1 MRCGIIDRWAVDASV
16 WAITINRAKQKVS
29 FRQLWVT
36 LQVMR
41 FCLIV
46 YVRALIPIAYSTF
59 ILFFVVMVR
68 VPSCWVC
75 PWWRS
80 GLDWLHRTVFHSA
93 TSSFRSYPCFR
104 LFPFLYTY
112 LGDEKRSISEFG
124 YSEIE
129 LVLSIFLKQLW
140 GSNPSNTSSLLFQ
153 HLSGPTWRS
162 MKLLSSLLN
171 TIKSNDIPD
180 FSLPTE
186 LHAFCV
192 QSFFESGIKQ
202 IAEWVVNA
210 LLCFGSSYDSTS
222 SARKKEELQ
231 LSLDLFADLL
241 SLPWPKPSH
250 FKWSKRKRL
259 SVDRFRKRELT
270 RSL

>member
-1 MRCGIIDRWAVDASV
+1 MDPTHCSG
-16 WAITINRAKQKVS
+16 T
-29 FRQLWVT
+29 
-36 LQVMR
+36 
-41 FCLIV
+41 C
-46 YVRALIPIAYSTF
+46 F
-59 ILFFVVMVR
+59 ILQH
-68 VPSCWVC
+68 P
-75 PWWRS
+75 
-80 GLDWLHRTVFHSA
+80 
-93 TSSFRSYPCFR
+93 
-104 LFPFLYTY
+104 LFDHIPLRPIFCFLYEY

-153 HLSGPTWRS
+153 HLTSPTWRS

-192 QSFFESGIKQ
+192 QSFFESNVKQ
-202 IAEWVVNA
+202 IAEWIVSA
-210 LLCFGSSYDSTS
+210 LLCFGASYDSASAT
-222 SARKKEELQ
+222 ARKKDELQ

-241 SLPWPKPSH
+241 SLPWPKPPH
-250 FKWSKRKRL
+250 FK
-259 SVDRFRKRELT
+259 
-270 RSL
+270 